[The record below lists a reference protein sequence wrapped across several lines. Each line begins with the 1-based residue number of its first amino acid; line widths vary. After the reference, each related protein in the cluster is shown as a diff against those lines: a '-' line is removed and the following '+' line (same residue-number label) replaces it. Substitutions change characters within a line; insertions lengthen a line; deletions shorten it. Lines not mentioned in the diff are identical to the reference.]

1 MARTPGTPHFLI
13 RVQGQAEDY
22 PPLID
27 VSSFLWDFN
36 QAYEISRVATD
47 QRYAPFVSSEGPRD
61 PRGMI
66 EDEDRLQVVALNE
79 NSPLVLLA
87 IVAATPAAVGAI
99 WGLVQIV
106 DKITNW
112 PLNRQILKLQRD
124 KLRSELQRS
133 EYPIQ
138 EFEKPEQFRQH
149 LRDHEV
155 SHLYD
160 HVAGRLEFGKIR
172 VTDFEITLLD
182 DFPRNQ
188 RGTDVKG

>member
-99 WGLVQIV
+99 
-106 DKITNW
+106 
-112 PLNRQILKLQRD
+112 
-124 KLRSELQRS
+124 
-133 EYPIQ
+133 
-138 EFEKPEQFRQH
+138 
-149 LRDHEV
+149 
-155 SHLYD
+155 
-160 HVAGRLEFGKIR
+160 
-172 VTDFEITLLD
+172 
-182 DFPRNQ
+182 
-188 RGTDVKG
+188 